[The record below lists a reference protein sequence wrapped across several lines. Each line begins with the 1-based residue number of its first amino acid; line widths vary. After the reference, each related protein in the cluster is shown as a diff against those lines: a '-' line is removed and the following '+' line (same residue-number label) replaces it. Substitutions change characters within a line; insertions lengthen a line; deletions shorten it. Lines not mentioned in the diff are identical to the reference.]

1 MKISEMPPKLLG
13 ESTVIPGLGR
23 TLKQYTIE
31 DAKAELKKISALQ
44 TDKAAFIKDIK
55 VRKED
60 II

>member
-1 MKISEMPPKLLG
+1 MNSRLLG
-13 ESTVIPGLGR
+13 ESTVIPGMGR

-55 VRKED
+55 VRRED